1 MTGNTP
7 VLRLLTGAE
16 PFLYEAGDVGCLLV
30 HGFTS
35 TPFEMRGLG
44 RYLAEQGITAR
55 ADLLPGHGTHPAD
68 LKGKTWHDW
77 HASVNLA
84 LDEML
89 SRYRRV
95 YLAGLSLGGALSLYT
110 AAQRGDEIAGVIA
123 MSTPIFLPRG
133 LSYVLRR
140 VETRVPY
147 MRKQFRDIQD
157 AEARARHVSYM
168 KAPVG
173 AIASLIEFLG
183 PMRAALP
190 QVKPPALI
198 IYARHD
204 HVVPPASSRY
214 IYRHLA
220 SPDKRLLPLHKGFH
234 IVTVDTDRERV
245 YSSIHSFIR
254 ERET

>member
-1 MTGNTP
+1 
-7 VLRLLTGAE
+7 
-16 PFLYEAGDVGCLLV
+16 
-30 HGFTS
+30 
-35 TPFEMRGLG
+35 MRGLG

-68 LKGKTWHDW
+68 LKGITWHDW

-123 MSTPIFLPRG
+123 MSTPVFLPRG

-140 VETRVPY
+140 MEARMPY

-183 PMRAALP
+183 PVRAALP
-190 QVKPPALI
+190 QLKPPALI

-214 IYRHLA
+214 IYRRLG
-220 SPDKRLLPLHKGFH
+220 SPDKRLLALHKGFH